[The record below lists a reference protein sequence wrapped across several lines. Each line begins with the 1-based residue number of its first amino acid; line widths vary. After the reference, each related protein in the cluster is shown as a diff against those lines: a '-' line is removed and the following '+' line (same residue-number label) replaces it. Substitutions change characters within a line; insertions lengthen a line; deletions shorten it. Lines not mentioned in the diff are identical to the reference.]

1 MSAGPVNAG
10 FNQSGGAYYMVLQ
23 NLETVGTGAAGAY
36 IKALETAGSNS
47 GGAWVGPTLVAVSM
61 STILGNTGTVG
72 ATGQGSTLV
81 AAGAL
86 LRDMGKT
93 IVSSVRVFRKFA
105 PVVAAGTFNSSFGT
119 VGQAAVAPNTGYGS
133 FYLEIGREG
142 TGVPAP
148 IVRYV

>member
-1 MSAGPVNAG
+1 
-10 FNQSGGAYYMVLQ
+10 
-23 NLETVGTGAAGAY
+23 
-36 IKALETAGSNS
+36 
-47 GGAWVGPTLVAVSM
+47 M

-72 ATGQGSTLV
+72 AIGQGSTLV
-81 AAGAL
+81 KAGAL

-93 IVSSVRVFRKFA
+93 VVSSVRVFRKFA

-119 VGQAAVAPNTGYGS
+119 VGQPGVTPNTGYGS

>member
-1 MSAGPVNAG
+1 MSVGPVNDG

-23 NLETVGTGAAGAY
+23 NLETVGDGSTGSY
-36 IKALETAGSNS
+36 INRLATAGSNS
-47 GGAWVGPTLVAVSM
+47 GGAWVSPTLVPVSM
-61 STILGNTGTVG
+61 STILGNTGTAG

-93 IVSSVRVFRKFA
+93 VVSSVRVFRKFA
-105 PVVAAGTFNSSFGT
+105 PVVAAGTFKSSFG
-119 VGQAAVAPNTGYGS
+119 VIGQPALAPNTGYGS